1 MAVQLCTAEPGH
13 GYPRLDAVTVFP
25 FDDEAA
31 SSAVRDTLLDD
42 VVLGEHLTDR
52 KLAKAARKA
61 AMRRRSWMADR
72 R

>member
-1 MAVQLCTAEPGH
+1 MATLDSM
-13 GYPRLDAVTVFP
+13 RLRFFP

-31 SSAVRDTLLDD
+31 SSALRDTLLDD